1 MEVVG
6 GGLKGGVDVV
16 GGGLREGGVDL
27 VGGGL
32 RECGGGGKKG
42 GDLDGFEQ
50 TGVHVAQST

>member
-1 MEVVG
+1 MEMVGGGVEVVG

-16 GGGLREGGVDL
+16 GGGLREG
-27 VGGGL
+27 
-32 RECGGGGKKG
+32 GGGGKKG